1 MSGRGSASVPV
12 GASPLRHLPN
22 LITLLRIL
30 LVLPLGWSL
39 LERRFDLALG
49 LAATAGGSDAL
60 DGFLARRYDWR
71 SRLGGL
77 LDPIA
82 DKLLLATC
90 FLGLSQV
97 GSVPWAL
104 TLLVLGR
111 DVMIVAGALVW
122 QRLFGALE
130 AQPTLLSKFTT
141 LAQIVYVLA
150 VLLDLDGIA
159 ALSMAPLLWTVVA
172 LTVASGADY
181 VLRWSLQA
189 RRRLRGKG
197 ESG

>member
-1 MSGRGSASVPV
+1 MTGRTPASAAA

-30 LVLPLGWSL
+30 LVLPLGWCL
-39 LERRFDLALG
+39 LERRFDVALAL
-49 LAATAGGSDAL
+49 AAVAGGSDAL
-60 DGFLARRYDWR
+60 DGFLARHYGWR

-77 LDPIA
+77 LDPAA

-90 FLGLSQV
+90 FLGLSMV

-111 DVMIVAGALVW
+111 DVAIVAGALAW

-141 LAQIVYVLA
+141 LAQILYVLA
-150 VLLDLDGIA
+150 MLLELDGIA
-159 ALSMAPLLWTVVA
+159 ALALAPLRWAVVA
-172 LTVASGADY
+172 LTVASGVDY
-181 VLRWSLQA
+181 VLRWSLKA
-189 RRRLRGKG
+189 RRLRREGG
-197 ESG
+197 RG

>member
-1 MSGRGSASVPV
+1 MTGRTPASATV

-30 LVLPLGWSL
+30 LVVPLGWCL
-39 LERRFDLALG
+39 LARRFDVALAL
-49 LAATAGGSDAL
+49 AAVAGGSDAL
-60 DGFLARRYDWR
+60 DGFLARHFGWR

-77 LDPIA
+77 LDPAA

-90 FLGLSQV
+90 FLGLGVV
-97 GSVPWAL
+97 GSVPWPLA
-104 TLLVLGR
+104 LLVLGR
-111 DVMIVAGALVW
+111 DVVIVVGALAW

-150 VLLDLDGIA
+150 VLLELDGIA
-159 ALSMAPLLWTVVA
+159 ALSLLPLQWTVVA
-172 LTVASGADY
+172 LTVASGVDY
-181 VLRWSLQA
+181 VLRWSLKA
-189 RRRLRGKG
+189 RRLRHEG
-197 ESG
+197 ERE

>member
-1 MSGRGSASVPV
+1 MTGRTPASATV
-12 GASPLRHLPN
+12 GTSPLRHLPN

-30 LVLPLGWSL
+30 LVVPLGWSL
-39 LERRFDLALG
+39 LERRFDVALAL
-49 LAATAGGSDAL
+49 AAIAGGSDAL
-60 DGFLARRYDWR
+60 DGFLARHYGWR

-77 LDPIA
+77 LDPAA

-90 FLGLSQV
+90 FLGLSAV

-111 DVMIVAGALVW
+111 DVVIVAGALAW

-150 VLLDLDGIA
+150 VLLGLDRIA
-159 ALSMAPLLWTVVA
+159 ALPLAPLRWVVVA
-172 LTVASGADY
+172 LTVASGVDY
-181 VLRWSLQA
+181 VLRWSLKA
-189 RRRLRGKG
+189 RRLRREG
-197 ESG
+197 ERG